1 MVILYNKFKQMSIKY
16 FTEKVD
22 YFTVLRGDV
31 LKSLCYYA
39 FDDPSTKNSLDLC
52 SNESNKYPLT
62 VNCAGKLSATIPFT
76 TDNPSGREDYYLIY
90 MLRGAME
97 IDMQKSTEVVEA
109 GNIILFPP
117 KYHYK
122 YFYRADSEL
131 SYYWVHF
138 TGSYAS
144 MLLSEIGLST
154 LPLIT
159 KLRSD
164 NSIHIEF
171 NRIFEIFEKRG
182 ALRDRE
188 LGCALEHLLLTVSSS
203 IEGEMPIGRTLERSL
218 GYIHSAYNTNLRIP
232 DLARI
237 ENLSNSRYIVIF
249 NELMGMS
256 PSEYIISLRV
266 RIACDYL
273 CNTDMSIKQIGALVG
288 YDDPQLFSRTF
299 KRQMGQSP
307 REYRNG
313 AVTYE

>member
-1 MVILYNKFKQMSIKY
+1 M
-16 FTEKVD
+16 D
-22 YFTVLRGDV
+22 YFTVLRGFT
-31 LKSLCYYA
+31 LKSLSYYA
-39 FDDPSTKNSLDLC
+39 FDDLSTKNGLDLC
-52 SNESNKYPLT
+52 SIESDKYPLT
-62 VNCAGKLSATIPFT
+62 VNCAGKLSAVIPFA

-90 MLRGAME
+90 MLRGTME
-97 IDMQKSTEVVEA
+97 IDMQKSVEVVES

-122 YFYRADSEL
+122 YCYRADSEL

-144 MLLSEIGLST
+144 MFLSEIGLYP

-159 KLRSD
+159 KLRAD
-164 NSIHIEF
+164 NGIHMEF

-182 ALRDRE
+182 ALRDIE
-188 LGCALEHLLLTVSSS
+188 LGCALEHLLITVASSV
-203 IEGEMPIGRTLERSL
+203 EREMSTGRSLERSL

-232 DLARI
+232 DLAKI

-273 CNTDMSIKQIGALVG
+273 CNTDMSIKQIGVLVG

-299 KRQMGQSP
+299 KRQMGISP
-307 REYRNG
+307 REYRDKK
-313 AVTYE
+313 